1 MSLPNWS
8 RVVWVFS
15 RMFVAVLAIAVAGT
29 ASCSKTPSAPTPP
42 PPPVTPDAP
51 SLSCPGDAT
60 VEGVIGSE
68 QPITFSAPTL
78 TGGSPPVSV
87 NCLPNTGT
95 PFPIGATNVVCTARD
110 SLNRQAFC
118 TFTMTLVPVPL
129 AVEKFLAF
137 GDSVT
142 EGENGIASRGYRTL
156 FIDLPNS
163 YPSLLQNMLRERYPA
178 QNQIAVVNEGLG
190 GERATESLP
199 RLASALDR
207 HRPQVLLLLNG
218 YNDLLHDGEDAANDV
233 GEAIRD
239 SIRDARGAGVQHV
252 VVSTLPPSRPGKRQI
267 ATAVIEETNRFI
279 RQVTAAEGAILVDP
293 YAAFIGQEQQ
303 LVSDDGLHLTPAGN
317 RVVAETFFASVIQIR

>member
-1 MSLPNWS
+1 MALSDWS
-8 RVVWVFS
+8 RVVWFFS
-15 RMFVAVLAIAVAGT
+15 RTFLAVLAIAVAGT
-29 ASCSKTPSAPTPP
+29 ASCGKSPSAPTPP
-42 PPPVTPDAP
+42 PPPVIHDAP

-60 VEGVIGSE
+60 IDGVIGVE
-68 QPITFSAPTL
+68 QAITFPAPTL

-87 NCLPNTGT
+87 TCLPDAGA

-129 AVEKFLAF
+129 GVERFLAF

-142 EGENGIASRGYRTL
+142 EGENGIASRRYRTL

-163 YPSLLQNMLRERYPA
+163 YPTLLHAMLRERYPA
-178 QNQIAVVNEGLG
+178 QDRIDVVNEGLG

-218 YNDLLHDGEDAANDV
+218 YNDLLHDGEDAANDI

-239 SIRDARGAGVQHV
+239 SIREARGAGVQHV
-252 VVSTLPPSRPGKRQI
+252 LVSTLPPSRPGKRQI

-279 RQVTAAEGAILVDP
+279 REAASAEGAILVDP
-293 YAAFIGQEQQ
+293 YPAFIGQEQQ

-317 RVVAETFFASVIQIR
+317 RVVAETFFSRIIELR